1 MLREAATYVLVLM
14 TFLPLSME
22 RVSVHVEQVAVKEFK
37 SLHDCNKEKRWAKRF
52 GKVKANCIRE
62 DDKWKNSTVWQH

>member
-1 MLREAATYVLVLM
+1 MIREAATFTLVLM

-37 SLHDCNKEKRWAKRF
+37 SLEDCNKEKRWAKRF
-52 GKVKANCIRE
+52 WKIKANCLRE
-62 DDKWKNSTVWQH
+62 ENVWVAKRP